1 MKQVQNRLVLIGE
14 PLATLEE
21 FFPGDGTFEKNGVIY
36 SSRVGKINVDRSR
49 RELEVIEVKPL
60 LMPRPGFKIIGSV
73 TGFSS
78 HYANVD
84 IFYVNGVR
92 LNHEYTGII
101 GRESFGKSYPRFR
114 TGSLRNYVRENDIL
128 YGRIFSTVNANM
140 IDLSA
145 KEYGVVKAYCNN
157 CGKPL
162 SLSKKYL
169 FCPSCRTRE
178 DRKVSIFY
186 DEPIEKLVKM
196 P

>member
-1 MKQVQNRLVLIGE
+1 MKGVQNRLVLIGE

-60 LMPRPGFKIIGSV
+60 LIPRSGFKIIGSV

-84 IFYVNGVR
+84 IFCMNGAR
-92 LNHEYTGII
+92 LNYKYTGII
-101 GRESFGKSYPRFR
+101 GKESFGKSYPRFR

-128 YGRIFSTVNANM
+128 YGRIFSTVNANL
-140 IDLSA
+140 IDLSD

-157 CGKPL
+157 CGRPL
-162 SLSKKYL
+162 TFSKKYL
-169 FCPSCRTRE
+169 FCSNCRTRE

-196 P
+196 S

>member
-60 LMPRPGFKIIGSV
+60 PILRPGFKIIGSV

-114 TGSLRNYVRENDIL
+114 MGSLRNYVRENDIL
-128 YGRIFSTVNANM
+128 YGGIFSTLNANM

-186 DEPIEKLVKM
+186 DAPIEKLVKM
-196 P
+196 S